1 MPDVV
6 SAVPTPNRQA
16 VSKPPTE
23 LTAPPSIDG
32 SLAPMRRVSEL
43 LVRIADQE
51 ADNAR
56 LQQEKTAAKK
66 MSSDYHIRLTQAT
79 KSLGDLTVSYSKR
92 LEEKDALLNENVA
105 IEQRDTLIR
114 KDTAKS
120 AREISDMTSKIQ
132 EMEAQIQAYEVENK
146 DLQDRV
152 TTLETEAHSLQC
164 HVQDLEFEREQ
175 GRASGSIDG
184 YGANGRRDSTQRP
197 MSNVDATPPRQGS
210 DRDRESRY
218 SEAIYTEHRRTSG
231 GFYERGGHQRGARRE
246 RDRGRNVRN
255 RSSTNDRLVPDLY
268 PPTGPRADRR

>member
-1 MPDVV
+1 M
-6 SAVPTPNRQA
+6 
-16 VSKPPTE
+16 
-23 LTAPPSIDG
+23 
-32 SLAPMRRVSEL
+32 APMRRVPEL
-43 LVRIADQE
+43 LARIADQE

-66 MSSDYHIRLTQAT
+66 MSSDYHTRLTQAT
-79 KSLGDLTVSYSKR
+79 KSLGDLTASYSRR

-105 IEQRDTLIR
+105 IEQRDTLMR
-114 KDTAKS
+114 KETAKS

-175 GRASGSIDG
+175 DRASESVDG
-184 YGANGRRDSTQRP
+184 YVRNGRRDSTQRP
-197 MSNVDATPPRQGS
+197 MSNVNATPPRQGS
-210 DRDRESRY
+210 DRDREVRY
-218 SEAIYTEHRRTSG
+218 SEAVYTELGSRWG
-231 GFYERGGHQRGARRE
+231 GRYERGHHPREARWE
-246 RDRGRNVRN
+246 RDRGGNARN
-255 RSSTNDRLVPDLY
+255 RSSTNDRFVPDLY

>member
-6 SAVPTPNRQA
+6 SAVPTSNRQA
-16 VSKPPTE
+16 VPKSPTE
-23 LTAPPSIDG
+23 LAAPPSIDG

-105 IEQRDTLIR
+105 IEQRDTLMR

-146 DLQDRV
+146 DLQNRV

-175 GRASGSIDG
+175 GRASESIDG

-218 SEAIYTEHRRTSG
+218 SEAVYTEHRRTSG

-255 RSSTNDRLVPDLY
+255 RSSTNDRFVPDLY